1 LCDEIT
7 AGGGE
12 NRLVSFASSETR
24 ARGGKPVK
32 SRAPCPVAGRQRRAA
47 PPRRRAHDVWPLIA
61 FDTVAFVAAA
71 WLVSSVPESLEISAP
86 LANAPITMAAYRAA
100 LGD

>member
-1 LCDEIT
+1 
-7 AGGGE
+7 
-12 NRLVSFASSETR
+12 
-24 ARGGKPVK
+24 
-32 SRAPCPVAGRQRRAA
+32 
-47 PPRRRAHDVWPLIA
+47 
-61 FDTVAFVAAA
+61 VAAA